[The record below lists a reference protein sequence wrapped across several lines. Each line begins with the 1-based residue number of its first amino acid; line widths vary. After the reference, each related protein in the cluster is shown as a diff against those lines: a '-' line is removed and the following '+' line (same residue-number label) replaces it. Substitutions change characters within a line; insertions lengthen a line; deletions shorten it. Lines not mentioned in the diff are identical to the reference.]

1 MTTLEKEFPEMHSKM
16 LMRADAEKL
25 MKRFMSV
32 HRKLGGVANDRS
44 KLALNQY
51 LREMNSIFRDG
62 QNLGI

>member
-1 MTTLEKEFPEMHSKM
+1 MGSNTDSEMHSKM

-51 LREMNSIFRDG
+51 FREMNSIFRDG